1 MQRKPL
7 VRSLLMTAGWLCVA
21 ACSSH
26 NGDLFDGMLVSPPEA
41 EATEVDPVV
50 MEPTPVAPPVQAE
63 TPVESNETPDDSIP
77 LTMTPPPPVVVVEQP
92 PPPVVVMEPEEPEG
106 PRIISVSPEDGAS
119 GVSNDV
125 SIVITFNVPMDEEQ
139 TEAAYQSERIP
150 SSGVT
155 FSWNDDSTEL
165 TITPDQPLAY
175 PAGTNPAAV
184 VSNPI
189 NFFVSSSAQDQDG
202 NRLEAPEEFSFSL
215 LRQINVQLQAQQNRD
230 LTGSW
235 RSNDTYG
242 QGTCARNQQT
252 VCVGDTGVNREQ
264 YKGFISF
271 DVSGLPESM
280 ASLQSARLNLQITQR
295 PGNPFNGLG
304 GLVLDHTEFDAI
316 GPEAFERPAIAQ
328 MGTIA
333 TGGNTGA
340 VIQAEVRNAV
350 ALDLGSRVL
359 SQFRLEFEEITND
372 DGGADTLI
380 SSWNTQRLDVSYLI
394 P

>member
-1 MQRKPL
+1 MQRKPV

-26 NGDLFDGMLVSPPEA
+26 NDDLFDGMVAPPDDA
-41 EATEVDPVV
+41 TTEVDPVL
-50 MEPTPVAPPVQAE
+50 MTEPSPVAPPIQVG
-63 TPVESNETPDDSIP
+63 TPVASNETPDENIP
-77 LTMTPPPPVVVVEQP
+77 LTVPPPPPPVMQP
-92 PPPVVVMEPEEPEG
+92 PSPPVMVEPEG
-106 PRIISVSPEDGAS
+106 PRIVSVSPEDGAR

-150 SSGVT
+150 SAGVT
-155 FSWNDDSTEL
+155 FSWNDDSTAL

-175 PAGTNPAAV
+175 PAGTDPAAV

-189 NFFVSSSAQDQDG
+189 HFFVSVSAQDQDG
-202 NRLEAPEEFSFSL
+202 NHLESPAEFSFAL
-215 LRQINVQLQAQQNRD
+215 LRQINVQLSAQQDRD
-230 LTGSW
+230 LTGTW

-242 QGTCARNQQT
+242 QGTCARNQET

-271 DVSGLPESM
+271 DVSDLPESM

-295 PGNPFNGLG
+295 PGNPFNALG

-316 GPEAFERPAIAQ
+316 GPAAFEAAAIAQ

-333 TGGNTGA
+333 TGGNAGT
-340 VIQAEVRNAV
+340 VIQADVRNAV
-350 ALDLGSRVL
+350 ESDVGNRVL
-359 SQFRLEFEEITND
+359 SQFRLEFEETTND
-372 DGGADTLI
+372 NGNADTLI

-394 P
+394 Q